1 MRTYSRTNPYPK
13 LREMRML
20 FSYKQEY
27 VAEVL
32 GISQAEYSRLE
43 NGRRNARVE
52 DFKKL
57 AQIYKVSPTMLMV
70 AENYNYQDLE
80 VYKQQLLEET
90 KKHTQ
95 NLVEENKVLQ
105 VQLKSSLESV
115 EKLMTAIQGIQE
127 KLPINGLKT
136 AIYKKYSK
144 KT

>member
-1 MRTYSRTNPYPK
+1 MKSYSRSNPFPK

-57 AQIYKVSPTMLMV
+57 AQIYKVSPSMLMV

-95 NLVEENKVLQ
+95 SLVEENKLLQ
-105 VQLKSSLESV
+105 IQLRSSLDNA
-115 EKLMTAIQGIQE
+115 EKLMTAIQSIQE
-127 KLPINGLKT
+127 KLPATFSKT
-136 AIYKKYSK
+136 ASYKKYSQ

>member
-57 AQIYKVSPTMLMV
+57 ALIYKVSPSMLMV

-90 KKHTQ
+90 RKHTQ
-95 NLVEENKVLQ
+95 NLVEENKQLQ
-105 VQLKSSLESV
+105 IQLKSSLENT
-115 EKLMTAIQGIQE
+115 EKLMSAIQSIQE
-127 KLPINGLKT
+127 KLPINGSKT
-136 AIYKKYSK
+136 IAYKKYSK

>member
-57 AQIYKVSPTMLMV
+57 AEIYKVSPTMLMV

-105 VQLKSSLESV
+105 IQLKSSLESV
-115 EKLMTAIQGIQE
+115 EKLMAAIQAIQE
-127 KLPINGLKT
+127 KLPINNLKT
-136 AIYKKYSK
+136 AAYKKYSK

>member
-1 MRTYSRTNPYPK
+1 MKSYSRTNPFPK

-57 AQIYKVSPTMLMV
+57 AQIYKVSPSMLMV

-90 KKHTQ
+90 KKHT
-95 NLVEENKVLQ
+95 LSLAEENKQLQ
-105 VQLKSSLESV
+105 IQLKTSLENT
-115 EKLMTAIQGIQE
+115 EKLMAAIQSIQE
-127 KLPINGLKT
+127 KLPLNLSKT
-136 AIYKKYSK
+136 TSYKKYSK

>member
-57 AQIYKVSPTMLMV
+57 AEIYKVSPTMLMV

-105 VQLKSSLESV
+105 IQLKSSLESV
-115 EKLMTAIQGIQE
+115 EKLMAAIHAIQE
-127 KLPINGLKT
+127 KLPINNLKT
-136 AIYKKYSK
+136 AAYKKYSK

>member
-115 EKLMTAIQGIQE
+115 EKLMAAIQGIQE
-127 KLPINGLKT
+127 KLPINNLK
-136 AIYKKYSK
+136 AAVYKKYSK

>member
-57 AQIYKVSPTMLMV
+57 AEIYKVSPTMLMV

-105 VQLKSSLESV
+105 IQLKSSLESV
-115 EKLMTAIQGIQE
+115 EKLMAAIQAIQE
-127 KLPINGLKT
+127 KLPINNLKT
-136 AIYKKYSK
+136 ADYKKYSK